1 MELVALAQLAS
12 TEPLGGTPLD
22 DGAADSLSQAA
33 LVASGRPAP
42 LEVVLGVGS
51 GPPCL
56 LALAE
61 LGCSAGR
68 HDPATPRRTRQRRWS
83 WEVAPQTEYGGALV
97 SLASQGQAITPTKEC
112 GMMSARTVRR
122 RAMEAR
128 GKPLEKVMV
137 CEGMRRC
144 KRARRIALD
153 TDAPVGNPAV
163 QPQGVAERASLP
175 WVLQQA
181 LGTKTADDGRDARA
195 CKSIVAG
202 AVCSHQRAQ
211 IALECGHHGDWL
223 AWPSV

>member
-22 DGAADSLSQAA
+22 DGAAESLSQAA

-42 LEVVLGVGS
+42 SEAVVGVGS

-68 HDPATPRRTRQRRWS
+68 HDPATPRHTRQRRWS

-112 GMMSARTVRR
+112 GVSARTVRR

-128 GKPLEKVMV
+128 GNPW
-137 CEGMRRC
+137 
-144 KRARRIALD
+144 KR
-153 TDAPVGNPAV
+153 
-163 QPQGVAERASLP
+163 
-175 WVLQQA
+175 
-181 LGTKTADDGRDARA
+181 
-195 CKSIVAG
+195 
-202 AVCSHQRAQ
+202 
-211 IALECGHHGDWL
+211 
-223 AWPSV
+223 